1 VPIVASAAGGITEAV
16 RDGVNGLVV
25 PPGDVPA
32 LRAAILSLLGDE
44 QRRRQMGRAGMALM
58 EAEFST
64 DVMVDRHIALYREV
78 LGGND

>member
-1 VPIVASAAGGITEAV
+1 V

-32 LRAAILSLLGDE
+32 LRAAILALLGDE